1 MNGLKVYLKS
11 WVSVV
16 YDYAQL
22 VCMLLLLINGILQM
36 EWVQAPVEVVGV
48 NFLGA
53 ALLLVGFF
61 LPRRLRKRLRLLPGV
76 LIALGGFA
84 MYWTTRGEK
93 AWVVGSWPETLSW
106 TGIVAIVVGL
116 LQVFLDTRSW
126 VKLSPRSLR
135 IKRGPLPMQRIGW
148 ERVKDIY
155 VENGSLHVQ
164 LKSGS
169 KLSLRL
175 VQGDSQ
181 TVRSRIDQI
190 FREALVFQNQEQANA
205 LSGATP

>member
-1 MNGLKVYLKS
+1 
-11 WVSVV
+11 
-16 YDYAQL
+16 
-22 VCMLLLLINGILQM
+22 
-36 EWVQAPVEVVGV
+36 
-48 NFLGA
+48 
-53 ALLLVGFF
+53 
-61 LPRRLRKRLRLLPGV
+61 
-76 LIALGGFA
+76 
-84 MYWTTRGEK
+84 
-93 AWVVGSWPETLSW
+93 
-106 TGIVAIVVGL
+106 
-116 LQVFLDTRSW
+116 
-126 VKLSPRSLR
+126 
-135 IKRGPLPMQRIGW
+135 MQRIGW

-181 TVRSRIDQI
+181 TVRSRIDQL